1 MAVFR
6 IEKTNNYTTMSN
18 FHLRDNNITHKARG
32 LLSYMLS
39 LPDDWDYSLAG
50 LVKISKENKSAIR
63 SALNELKE
71 YGYLIIEKIYPNN
84 SKSGRIEYIYNIY
97 EKPKKKQDTENQY
110 LEFQYLENH
119 TQLNTNILKDKVD
132 KNNEKI
138 NHNVFTLELIK
149 KEYIDADEDE
159 FVLCCYDNLFNS
171 LIEYNS
177 YQDIAMIIYYILKRV
192 RLNEYKDENGD
203 LIINRYG
210 YLKNA
215 INRNIKRIN
224 SFEEEVW

>member
-132 KNNEKI
+132 KSNEKI

>member
-119 TQLNTNILKDKVD
+119 TQLNTNILKDKLD
-132 KNNEKI
+132 KSNEVISHNN
-138 NHNVFTLELIK
+138 FTIELIK
-149 KEYIDADEDE
+149 NEYIDKDENE
-159 FVLCCYDNLFNS
+159 YVLCCYDNLFNS
-171 LIEYNS
+171 LLEYNS
-177 YQDIAMIIYYILKRV
+177 YQDIAMMVYYFLKRV
-192 RLNEYKDENGD
+192 KLNEYKDEKGE

-215 INRNIKRIN
+215 INSNIKKLQKLD
-224 SFEEEVW
+224 EEIW

>member
-97 EKPKKKQDTENQY
+97 EKPNKKQDTENQH
-110 LEFQYLENH
+110 LEFQCLENR
-119 TQLNTNILKDKVD
+119 TQLNTNILKDKED
-132 KNNEKI
+132 KSKENI

-149 KEYIDADEDE
+149 KEYIDSNEDE

-171 LIEYNS
+171 LLEYNS
-177 YQDIAMIIYYILKRV
+177 YQDIAMIVYYILKRIK
-192 RLNEYKDENGD
+192 LNVYKDENGD

-210 YLKNA
+210 YLK
-215 INRNIKRIN
+215 
-224 SFEEEVW
+224 